1 MEESVKKSVFFIL
14 AFLVLLGCSDDKK
27 SNLKEVDLVLDFVPN
42 TNHTG
47 IFVAI
52 EYLKKEGIK
61 LNVLSAPEDST
72 SDLVISGK
80 APFGIYFQESM
91 GAKLSHN
98 APITAVAAIIEHN
111 TSGILSLKDLNDLTL
126 IKYGSWNDPVELS
139 MIKHIFKKQGLND
152 YTFVPNTD
160 SNSISS
166 LKNDLFNACWVYY
179 AWDGVL
185 AKENLKDI
193 KFTYLKDIDSVFDY
207 YSPII
212 IANNEYLKN
221 NKQQAKA
228 VIKAIKQGYIYAM
241 TNPEQAA
248 DILIKYAPNLK
259 NKRNFIIS
267 SQKYLSTRYAQNPQK
282 WGEIDAKRW
291 NDFYEWLN
299 QNQITKNPIPL
310 NVGFSNEYLND

>member
-1 MEESVKKSVFFIL
+1 MKKI
-14 AFLVLLGCSDDKK
+14 FLMIFLLWFLGGCDDKK
-27 SNLKEVDLVLDFVPN
+27 SDLKEVDLVLDFVPN

-91 GAKLSHN
+91 GAKLSYN

-193 KFTYLKDIDSVFDY
+193 KFTYLKDIDNVFDY

-291 NDFYEWLN
+291 NDFYEWIN

>member
-1 MEESVKKSVFFIL
+1 MKKSVFFIL

-52 EYLKKEGIK
+52 ENGYLKKEGIK

-193 KFTYLKDIDSVFDY
+193 KFTYLKDIDNVFDY

>member
-1 MEESVKKSVFFIL
+1 MKKSVFFIL

-61 LNVLSAPEDST
+61 LNVLTAFEDST

-98 APITAVAAIIEHN
+98 APITAIAAIIEHN

-139 MIKHIFKKQGLND
+139 MIKYIFKKQGLND

-179 AWDGVL
+179 AWGGVL

-193 KFTYLKDIDSVFDY
+193 KFTYLKDIDNVFDY

>member
-1 MEESVKKSVFFIL
+1 MKKSVFFIL

-27 SNLKEVDLVLDFVPN
+27 SDLKEVDLVLDFVPN

-139 MIKHIFKKQGLND
+139 MIKYIFKKQGLND

-193 KFTYLKDIDSVFDY
+193 KFTYLKDIDNVFDY

-241 TNPEQAA
+241 QNPEQAA

>member
-1 MEESVKKSVFFIL
+1 MKKSVFFIL

-27 SNLKEVDLVLDFVPN
+27 SNLKEVNLVLDFVPN

-52 EYLKKEGIK
+52 ENGYLKKEGIT

-80 APFGIYFQESM
+80 AQFGIYFQESM
-91 GAKLSHN
+91 GAKLSYN

-139 MIKHIFKKQGLND
+139 MIKYIFKKQGLND

-193 KFTYLKDIDSVFDY
+193 KFTYLKDIDNVFDY

-221 NKQQAKA
+221 NDRQAKA

-241 TNPEQAA
+241 IYPEQAA

>member
-1 MEESVKKSVFFIL
+1 MKKSVFFIL

-80 APFGIYFQESM
+80 AQFGIYFQESM

-139 MIKHIFKKQGLND
+139 MIKYIFKKQGLND

-193 KFTYLKDIDSVFDY
+193 KFTYLKDIDNVFDY

-241 TNPEQAA
+241 QNPEKAA

>member
-1 MEESVKKSVFFIL
+1 MKKSVFFIL

-52 EYLKKEGIK
+52 ENGYLKKEGIK

-91 GAKLSHN
+91 GAKLSKN

-139 MIKHIFKKQGLND
+139 MIKYIFKKQGLND
-152 YTFVPNTD
+152 YTFVSNTD

-193 KFTYLKDIDSVFDY
+193 KFTYLKDIDNVFDY

-221 NKQQAKA
+221 NNKQAKA

>member
-1 MEESVKKSVFFIL
+1 MKKI
-14 AFLVLLGCSDDKK
+14 FLMIFLLWFLGGCDDKK
-27 SNLKEVDLVLDFVPN
+27 SDLKEVNLVLDFVPN

-52 EYLKKEGIK
+52 ENGYLKKEGIK

-80 APFGIYFQESM
+80 AQFGIYFQESM
-91 GAKLSHN
+91 GAKLSYN

-221 NKQQAKA
+221 NDRQAKA

>member
-1 MEESVKKSVFFIL
+1 MKKSVFFIL

-27 SNLKEVDLVLDFVPN
+27 SDLKEVDLVLDFVPN

-126 IKYGSWNDPVELS
+126 IKYGSWSDPVELS

-241 TNPEQAA
+241 QNPEQAA

>member
-1 MEESVKKSVFFIL
+1 MKKSVFFIL

-61 LNVLSAPEDST
+61 LNVLTAFEDST

-111 TSGILSLKDLNDLTL
+111 TSGILSLKNLNDLTL

-139 MIKHIFKKQGLND
+139 MIKHIFKKQGLNN

>member
-1 MEESVKKSVFFIL
+1 MKKSVFFIL

-27 SNLKEVDLVLDFVPN
+27 SDLKEVDLVLDFVPN

-126 IKYGSWNDPVELS
+126 IKYGSWSDPVELS

-193 KFTYLKDIDSVFDY
+193 KFTYLKDIDNVFDY

-241 TNPEQAA
+241 QNPEQAA